1 MMDLIFNER
10 NIGGKDWATILFV
23 VCFAL
28 IAINRT
34 VFETRFTEFVKLA
47 VSDKYTKIY
56 KDSGNI
62 MSGFTISFFFIQVI
76 SFTFL
81 LQFILSLDYFNH
93 VKEKTSWVDFIQLF
107 TLIAAFILS
116 KYLIE
121 KIIATAF
128 NIEDFNEQFNLHKV
142 NYRTYIGL
150 LLLPVNVILFYNDTI
165 PAFVIYTLIGLIIAS
180 TVISYLVSL
189 RIYQN
194 LILGKLFYFILYLC
208 ALEIAPYY
216 FMYYWFT
223 KS

>member
-1 MMDLIFNER
+1 MMELVYNER
-10 NIGGKDWATILFV
+10 ITGGKDWATLLFV
-23 VCFAL
+23 ACFAL
-28 IAINRT
+28 IAINRN
-34 VFETRFTEFVKLA
+34 VFGTRFSEFIKLA

-56 KDSGNI
+56 KDSGN
-62 MSGFTISFFFIQVI
+62 MLSWFTISFFFIQLI

-81 LQFILSLDYFNH
+81 LQFLLSYFNPGID
-93 VKEKTSWVDFIQLF
+93 KTSWVSFIQLF

-121 KIIATAF
+121 KIIATSF
-128 NIEDFNEQFNLHKV
+128 NIEEFSDLFNLHKV

-150 LLLPVNVILFYNDTI
+150 LLLPVNIFLFYNNSQHPI
-165 PAFVIYTLIGLIIAS
+165 VIFVILGLIVGAS
-180 TVISYLVSL
+180 IISYLVSL

-208 ALEIAPYY
+208 TLEIAPYY

-223 KS
+223 NS